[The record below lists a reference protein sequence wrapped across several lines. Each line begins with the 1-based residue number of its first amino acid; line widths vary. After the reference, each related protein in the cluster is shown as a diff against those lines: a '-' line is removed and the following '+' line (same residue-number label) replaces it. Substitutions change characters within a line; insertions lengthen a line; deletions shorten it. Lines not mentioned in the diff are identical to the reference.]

1 MKKSDPTILYRFLK
15 GDMSDPDYKI
25 LNEWLR
31 SSDEHVRE
39 LFTLQEAIDRQKVVY
54 NSEERLAKAKSRFQ
68 HTIAAS
74 GAKSPKI
81 VFYRRVLGY
90 AAMLLAFVSIGIGV
104 GKYCKAGL
112 TESDLIVQVPA
123 NGEVQEVILPDGTKV
138 WVNRG
143 SVLKYPA
150 HFAKNS
156 RRVELDGEAYFEVK
170 RDQSRPFTVT
180 SDAMS
185 VKVLGTIF
193 NLRSYK
199 NSFLTETSLI
209 EGAVEVRGNRNE
221 GQIVLSPGQKA
232 ELNRKT
238 GRLQVKQVN
247 SKLDA
252 VWHDDLI
259 PFESA
264 TIFEIASVLERFYQ
278 VKIILSPDICN
289 STYSGVLKR
298 SDNIDKV
305 LSSLKNS
312 IPITFRKNGSN
323 IYLQSVQK

>member
-15 GDMSDPDYKI
+15 GNTSESDYKA
-25 LNEWLR
+25 LNEWLQ
-31 SSDEHVRE
+31 SSEEHARE
-39 LFTLQEAIDRQKVVY
+39 LFMLQEVIDKEKAVY
-54 NSEERLAKAKSRFQ
+54 DSEERVTKAKNRFWQ
-68 HTIAAS
+68 TIEPNQT
-74 GAKSPKI
+74 KSHKI
-81 VFYRRVLGY
+81 VLYKRILGY
-90 AAMLLAFVSIGIGV
+90 AAMVLALVSIGLGV
-104 GKYCKAGL
+104 GKYC
-112 TESDLIVQVPA
+112 ESELSEADLIVQVPA
-123 NGEVQEVILPDGTKV
+123 NGDVREVVLPDGTKV

-150 HFAKNS
+150 HFAKES
-156 RRVELDGEAYFEVK
+156 RHVELDGEAYFEVK
-170 RDQSRPFTVT
+170 RDQSRPFMVT

-199 NSFLTETSLI
+199 NSPLTETSLI

-278 VKIILSPDICN
+278 VKIILSPDISN

-323 IYLQSVQK
+323 IYLQSAQK